1 MLPLWC
7 QALPLRGG
15 VAGHRITRKRI
26 ARFMRGDWE
35 SLHREHVAR
44 CHTRSDASSR
54 TVAQTEGPVSIQ
66 RALHQGRCGELSR
79 AARALV
85 LVPLAPRD
93 CTTVA
98 ALRELHPAAP
108 GLLPSFVETF

>member
-1 MLPLWC
+1 MQRAYSLPLRRLLVDDGDIGAWRLLVMLPLWC
-7 QALPLRGG
+7 LALPLHGG

-26 ARFMRGDWE
+26 ARFMGGDWE

-54 TVAQTEGPVSIQ
+54 TVAQTDGPVSIS
-66 RALHQGRCGELSR
+66 RALHLGRCGELSR

-85 LVPLAPRD
+85 PIMEAM
-93 CTTVA
+93 
-98 ALRELHPAAP
+98 
-108 GLLPSFVETF
+108 